1 MTPESIRR
9 RKHSRQERGR
19 LKLEERPILAVS
31 KPKELSMAET
41 RIDPLAIVQ
50 YVTTGLLLVLLF
62 ALFWVM
68 SLS

>member
-1 MTPESIRR
+1 
-9 RKHSRQERGR
+9 
-19 LKLEERPILAVS
+19 
-31 KPKELSMAET
+31 MAET